1 MSTMNRKY
9 ILQLLAVGIM
19 VIVILLVSGCIDRN
33 ALQGEENLNESQLR
47 EYFEF
52 EYLGLDNSTTYYLST
67 NESMKTVIY
76 VTDVASIN
84 VTAQSDMMSKA
95 PLIEHIF
102 AMTVDGEVVNVNNST
117 SKAFGQAIID
127 LRFEDEFTGF
137 IAYTEKNFG
146 KRHFSHVIM
155 ADGFVRVVLPAGYST
170 GNPVIGAVRPSG
182 YDISAI
188 NDPLSDSKD
197 IITETGDA
205 DRVVVAWDNPYSASK
220 AVIVNYY
227 PDNAPIVISISA
239 LLIAFFALCVV
250 AWYRISMK
258 RLKSRQEGEI
268 KI

>member
-33 ALQGEENLNESQLR
+33 ALQGDENLNESQLR

-52 EYLGLDNSTTYYLST
+52 EYLGLDNSTSYYLST

-76 VTDVASIN
+76 VTDVTSIN

-137 IAYTEKNFG
+137 IAYTCLLYT
-146 KRHFSHVIM
+146 SDA
-155 ADGFVRVVLPAGYST
+155 ADEE
-170 GNPVIGAVRPSG
+170 
-182 YDISAI
+182 
-188 NDPLSDSKD
+188 DSVD
-197 IITETGDA
+197 LG
-205 DRVVVAWDNPYSASK
+205 
-220 AVIVNYY
+220 
-227 PDNAPIVISISA
+227 
-239 LLIAFFALCVV
+239 
-250 AWYRISMK
+250 
-258 RLKSRQEGEI
+258 G
-268 KI
+268 